1 MVRHVPLHTSQSP
14 TSLLDPPSAELR
26 SLSALSAL
34 AQRTRLNIFRLLV
47 EREPCGMAAGAI
59 AESVHAPQ
67 NTVSSHL
74 SVLAGATLVV
84 GERRGR
90 RIIYRANLAEVGSVL
105 DYLTANCCDG
115 KERCEVP
122 LASGLSSTPQRTF
135 GG

>member
-1 MVRHVPLHTSQSP
+1 MVRQAGLPTPQPP
-14 TSLLDPPSAELR
+14 TSPLDPPAAELR

-47 EREPCGMAAGAI
+47 EHEPRGMAAGAI

-90 RIIYRANLAEVGSVL
+90 SIIYRANLAEVGSVL
-105 DYLTANCCDG
+105 DYLIANCCEG
-115 KERCEVP
+115 KEHCEVS
-122 LASGLSSTPQRTF
+122 LLNRLRAAPQ
-135 GG
+135 GMLEA

>member
-1 MVRHVPLHTSQSP
+1 MLRHVPLRTPQPP
-14 TSLLDPPSAELR
+14 TSPLDPSSAELR

-47 EREPCGMAAGAI
+47 EREPRGMAAGAI
-59 AESVHAPQ
+59 AHSVHAPQ

-74 SVLAGATLVV
+74 SVLAGATLVI

-90 RIIYRANLAEVGSVL
+90 SIIYRANLAEVGSVL
-105 DYLTANCCDG
+105 NYLIANCCEG
-115 KERCEVP
+115 KERCQVSP
-122 LASGLSSTPQRTF
+122 LGRVGSTPQELL